1 MDKTAKIVK
10 ILYLHLISLQN
21 HMRFKPIN
29 QINTVLKQE
38 YFEPTITWSFRVVL
52 ALNIPLI
59 VLPLIVGFSY
69 DVIWA
74 AFGAYMLSLLDYRG
88 AHYKKITIQCIET
101 VLIAGGALLGM
112 YSAYSLTAAVVAMFV
127 VGMFAA
133 LIRNW
138 SDYGSSIGV
147 AVGFFF
153 LFGLA
158 NPATGDQAMQTCLY
172 LIVGAGWSIL
182 ITIISFPIRPSNP
195 LRRSVAKVWKA
206 NTDFLDT
213 LIQQQVATKEISAT
227 QILKKELAVR
237 DAINHSINLFARRQT
252 DKTRLKAQHYDMMI
266 ELRKTASLFG
276 ATLSSMHEELEVI
289 NSKSFQSIRKSVLYK
304 TLSAFSQ
311 VSARMS
317 VLIFT
322 LELED
327 LTLAK
332 IRAKRCAIAIELFK
346 EASEDLTL
354 NENEKQ
360 ALQHFTETLEK
371 AQDYL
376 LLTLEQIEQKLQ
388 FKKSDYLENYKLS
401 FNNFLSGLKPE
412 ALMELLKE
420 LLNFN
425 TQQFKY
431 ALRVATGLSIG
442 VFLFMFF
449 NIDHGYWI
457 PLTMIIVIQPYYG
470 ATRKKS
476 IERIIGTVAG
486 ILLGG
491 IIMLLPL
498 PHQVFVGLLVIV
510 SFFVAYFL
518 RNNYKVG
525 VFFVTIMMVIL
536 MQLSQQGSWELIG
549 WRILSTLIGAALA
562 IIAGYMFWPIWEKQ
576 RFPFLIKNAFQ
587 QNKWYLQQV
596 IKYFNKELSANESW
610 HKHRRSVEAANNDV
624 FACVQRMYEE
634 PEHIQT
640 MVDQNFTIVG
650 VNIRIAREIT
660 SVALMANEID
670 PKISLKELIYFT
682 EKASEIFDWLIQKV
696 EFPFSTTAHIEFKS
710 IKESLQSEIF
720 DKDDNLQFI
729 QTELK
734 KVIFELET
742 LCLLIQQRDAAMAK
756 RLI

>member
-1 MDKTAKIVK
+1 
-10 ILYLHLISLQN
+10 
-21 HMRFKPIN
+21 MRFKPIN

-38 YFEPTITWSFRVVL
+38 YFEPTITWAFRVVL
-52 ALNIPLI
+52 ALNAPLI
-59 VLPLIVGFSY
+59 ILPLFVGFSY
-69 DVIWA
+69 NIIWA

-88 AHYKKITIQCIET
+88 AHYKKITIQCLET
-101 VLIAGGALLGM
+101 GLITAGALLGM
-112 YSAYSLTAAVVAMFV
+112 YSSYSIGVAVIAMFF

-153 LFGLA
+153 LFGLS
-158 NPATGDQAMQTCLY
+158 NPATGILAFETCMY
-172 LIVGAGWSIL
+172 LMIGAGWSIL

-195 LRRSVAKVWKA
+195 VRRSVAKVWKA

-213 LIQQQVATKEISAT
+213 LIQQQVAFKEISST
-227 QILKKELAVR
+227 QILQKELAVR

-304 TLSAFSQ
+304 TLSAFNQ
-311 VSARMS
+311 ASARMS

-322 LELED
+322 LEVED

-332 IRAKRCAIAIELFK
+332 IRVKRCATSIELFK
-346 EASEDLTL
+346 EASDDLKL
-354 NENEKQ
+354 NDKERQ
-360 ALQHFTETLEK
+360 ALQHFIETLEK

-412 ALMELLKE
+412 ALMEFLRE
-420 LLNFN
+420 LVNFN

-442 VFLFMFF
+442 VFLFKFF
-449 NIDHGYWI
+449 NINHGYWI

-476 IERIIGTVAG
+476 IERIVGTVAG

-491 IIMLLPL
+491 VIMLLPL
-498 PHQVFVGLLVIV
+498 PHQVFVGLLVVV

-562 IIAGYMFWPIWEKQ
+562 ITAGYVFWPIWEKQ

-587 QNKWYLQQV
+587 QNKAYLQQV
-596 IKYFNKELSANESW
+596 IKYFNNELSVNESW
-610 HKHRRSVEAANNDV
+610 HKHRRSAEAANNDV

-634 PEHIQT
+634 PEHIQI
-640 MVDQNFTIVG
+640 MVDQNFSIVG

-660 SVALMANEID
+660 SVALIVNEMNSKTPIR
-670 PKISLKELIYFT
+670 ELTDFT
-682 EKASEIFDWLIQKV
+682 ENATEIFDWMIQKA
-696 EFPFSTTAHIEFKS
+696 EFPFSSPTPIEFRS
-710 IKESLQSEIF
+710 IKKCLESAVFET
-720 DKDDNLQFI
+720 DDNLQFI

-734 KVIFELET
+734 KIIFELET
-742 LCLLIQQRDAAMAK
+742 LCLLIQQRDVAMAK
-756 RLI
+756 KLI